1 MNFGQLLL
9 GAGTASVGYR
19 QGQEEA
25 RVARMQQM
33 KVEEANRLEALRKQ
47 MAQTQLPSL
56 QPVQAPQF
64 QFGTLVQPQERAIPI
79 EQVAPKAA
87 TPVAPAAPKAGIQVP
102 RETPPP
108 SQSGVPSIALLNPPK
123 APEVKP
129 RPGEAGAG
137 LIIRTQAPAA
147 PAAPTAGLA
156 MPVEGAAPVMTPPP
170 PVPEDFGL
178 RPDGTPKGTGWLGVL
193 PVAGGGVATE
203 YSMQSDAVK
212 VNGQRVDFPTLVPGL
227 TKAEVDQ
234 MVNDIIPN
242 NKDVPEPIVQKAIAH
257 AKTRLSQGQSPFAE
271 ATPPPEAPPPPPPA
285 AYEVPATAQRSM
297 EMADFYIA
305 NPEAIP
311 FEMQQLQMGAQQQA
325 QMLVQQRNEIAQL
338 AQLMMQSGTSEGIQ
352 NAIGLRTELGK
363 LDASLLQ
370 LQQQTVEK
378 QMYLTG
384 MQGIRELAAANDP
397 RRLSGVLTAY
407 MGAPVGIQG
416 RSDGTY
422 NLFINGRKVQEG
434 MSSESLANYAQ
445 MQFSTEAREAA
456 KAARAA
462 EAEAALKFKYSESV
476 ASTLIRAKNDIMSAI
491 INGEYNKAAE
501 IAKANKG
508 DLKFDGMGNSYF
520 QVGNE
525 VFVINP
531 QGKEITSSE
540 GGWFG
545 EDRTVTTGPS
555 MQPVNVFGQ

>member
-1 MNFGQLLL
+1 
-9 GAGTASVGYR
+9 
-19 QGQEEA
+19 
-25 RVARMQQM
+25 
-33 KVEEANRLEALRKQ
+33 
-47 MAQTQLPSL
+47 
-56 QPVQAPQF
+56 
-64 QFGTLVQPQERAIPI
+64 
-79 EQVAPKAA
+79 
-87 TPVAPAAPKAGIQVP
+87 
-102 RETPPP
+102 
-108 SQSGVPSIALLNPPK
+108 
-123 APEVKP
+123 
-129 RPGEAGAG
+129 
-137 LIIRTQAPAA
+137 
-147 PAAPTAGLA
+147 
-156 MPVEGAAPVMTPPP
+156 
-170 PVPEDFGL
+170 
-178 RPDGTPKGTGWLGVL
+178 
-193 PVAGGGVATE
+193 
-203 YSMQSDAVK
+203 
-212 VNGQRVDFPTLVPGL
+212 
-227 TKAEVDQ
+227 
-234 MVNDIIPN
+234 
-242 NKDVPEPIVQKAIAH
+242 
-257 AKTRLSQGQSPFAE
+257 
-271 ATPPPEAPPPPPPA
+271 
-285 AYEVPATAQRSM
+285 M

-456 KAARAA
+456 QAARAA

-476 ASTLIRAKNDIMSAI
+476 ASTLIRAKNEIMSAI
-491 INGEYNKAAE
+491 INGEYDKAAE
-501 IAKANKG
+501 IAKASKG
-508 DLKFDGMGNSYF
+508 ELKFDGMGNSYF

-545 EDRTVTTGPS
+545 EDRTITTGPS